1 MVNTHFTCIGRSHG
15 APAIPA
21 TREDWEK
28 MRRDPKLIDMCRRV
42 LAGHEKV
49 KPKLPIWTPS
59 CAGFKNNHRA
69 IKDALKPLPRL
80 MLDFDEKGHSPEI
93 LERSLRLQ
101 AEGKWEILLVEESV
115 RKGTHVLITLPEGMS
130 PQEAQNRFSHDV
142 GFQADPAL
150 KDIARCIYMVP
161 ESYTLYVNEK
171 LFALDGTQR
180 HGDTE
185 DLNSPAD
192 GFPTQD
198 KLSFRAKQSEAKN
211 LDNTKVDAKVDA
223 CHTPL
228 NPLSRG
234 EENTPLDDKKG
245 GGAHGVLACHPERS
259 EGSECT
265 HLNTSTS
272 AFQTLRDAQSDT
284 VGNPSEINNLCVSA
298 SLCSPKNYPQTYEDI
313 PYKDLIEVLEEQM
326 GGRPDIGSRN
336 NFIFSMACHLRYIC
350 DDTPEWIAEV
360 LPTYGEEREKF
371 VATVRS
377 ACNRIQTKAMPRIMK
392 RTLAICRQQVELRT
406 HHSELKN
413 TAPELPAKLPPLIEL
428 LVSRTPKIYQPAV
441 ASAVFPAL
449 GAHLWQTTFRYIDNC
464 LHEATL
470 STLLLAPTGS
480 GKSCVNVPID
490 YIMADIRERD
500 RLSMEKE
507 RKWKQ
512 DMQTKGAN
520 KDKKKRPEG
529 IVIQEID
536 PDSTSA
542 AFVQRMADAE
552 GRFLY
557 ARMNEIQQ
565 LNNLSSRGNS
575 QNVFDL
581 LCLAFDY
588 GNIYGQTRVGTSSVS
603 ERVCVRFNYNV
614 STTIRKGQQFF
625 SRVLT
630 DGPLSRIGM
639 CTIPER
645 EIGAEM
651 PVYGTYG
658 DDFAEDLK
666 PYIER
671 LTAARGLVEC
681 EEASQ
686 LARVL
691 MQENADFARLSQSR
705 VYENFSFRANVI
717 AFLKA
722 MVLYVAHGEEWMP
735 EMEDFIRWSLRYDLW
750 CKMEFFGQAIEEQ
763 EYAGEKGNH
772 RGPQNLLD
780 LLPEVFT
787 REEAGMLRQRQG
799 IRTGSLSYMLS
810 NWKKRG
816 YIEIY
821 GEEMSQ
827 KEIHRQRYIKSETY
841 LKEHPQRS
849 WSVGQLVS

>member
-1 MVNTHFTCIGRSHG
+1 MLNTQHFTCIGKGHG

-28 MRRDPKLIDMCRRV
+28 MRRDPKLKEMCRLIAR
-42 LAGHEKV
+42 GHEKV
-49 KPKLPIWTPS
+49 KRRLPIWTPG
-59 CAGFKNNHRA
+59 CAEFADNHRA
-69 IKDALKPLPRL
+69 IKDALRPLPRL
-80 MLDFDEKGHSPEI
+80 MLDFDEKGHSKEI
-93 LERSLRLQ
+93 LERSMELMK
-101 AEGKWEILLVEESV
+101 AGKWEILLVEESV

-150 KDIARCIYMVP
+150 KDVARCIYMVP
-161 ESYTLYVNEK
+161 EEYTLY
-171 LFALDGTQR
+171 
-180 HGDTE
+180 
-185 DLNSPAD
+185 
-192 GFPTQD
+192 
-198 KLSFRAKQSEAKN
+198 QSEALFEVSPQIFRFAQGAPQIFTDKN
-211 LDNTKVDAKVDA
+211 LPSDGVQ
-223 CHTPL
+223 
-228 NPLSRG
+228 
-234 EENTPLDDKKG
+234 DKNK
-245 GGAHGVLACHPERS
+245 E
-259 EGSECT
+259 
-265 HLNTSTS
+265 
-272 AFQTLRDAQSDT
+272 
-284 VGNPSEINNLCVSA
+284 NNLCQSVKSVVN
-298 SLCSPKNYPQTYEDI
+298 KNTYPQTYENI
-313 PYKDLIEVLEEQM
+313 PYEQIIETLEEQM

-350 DDTPEWIAEV
+350 DDTPEWIAQV
-360 LPTYGEEREKF
+360 LPTYGEERDKF
-371 VATVRS
+371 EATVRS

-392 RTLAICRQQVELRT
+392 RTLAICRQQEELRT
-406 HHSELKN
+406 HHSELEN
-413 TAPELPAKLPPLIEL
+413 TPPELPAKLPPLIEL
-428 LVSRTPKIYQPAV
+428 LVSRTPKIYRPAV

-529 IVIQEID
+529 IIIQEID

-630 DGPLSRIGM
+630 DGPLSRISM

-666 PYIER
+666 PYIEH

-681 EEASQ
+681 EEASA

-750 CKMEFFGQAIEEQ
+750 CKMQFFGQAIEEQ

-799 IRTGSLSYMLS
+799 IRTGSLSFMLS

-827 KEIHRQRYIKSETY
+827 KEIHRQRYIKSESY
-841 LKEHPQRS
+841 LKEHPQRG
-849 WSVGQLVS
+849 WSDGQLVS

>member
-1 MVNTHFTCIGRSHG
+1 MVNTHFTCIGKGHG
-15 APAIPA
+15 APALPA
-21 TREDWEK
+21 TRQDWEK
-28 MRRDPKLIDMCRRV
+28 MRNEPWLADMCRRIAAGDEV
-42 LAGHEKV
+42 LKAR
-49 KPKLPIWTPS
+49 LPIWTPS
-59 CAGFKNNHRA
+59 CAEFAGNHRA
-69 IKDALKPLPRL
+69 IKDALKPLRRL
-80 MLDFDEKGHSPEI
+80 MLDFDQKGHSKEI
-93 LERSLRLQ
+93 LERSLELMKQ
-101 AEGKWEILLVEESV
+101 GKWEILLVEESV

-150 KDIARCIYMVP
+150 KDVARCIYMVP
-161 ESYTLYVNEK
+161 AENTLYANEEK
-171 LFALDGTQR
+171 LFVPSPNVIQT
-180 HGDTE
+180 TE
-185 DLNSPAD
+185 
-192 GFPTQD
+192 G
-198 KLSFRAKQSEAKN
+198 RKN
-211 LDNTKVDAKVDA
+211 LENTAQHQVDAPGILRRSA
-223 CHTPL
+223 
-228 NPLSRG
+228 
-234 EENTPLDDKKG
+234 PLDDKIG
-245 GGAHGVLACHPERS
+245 ES
-259 EGSECT
+259 
-265 HLNTSTS
+265 
-272 AFQTLRDAQSDT
+272 
-284 VGNPSEINNLCVSA
+284 
-298 SLCSPKNYPQTYEDI
+298 YPQTYENI
-313 PYKDLIEVLEEQM
+313 PYTHIIEVLEEQM

-350 DDTPEWIAEV
+350 NDDPAWIAQV
-360 LPTYGEEREKF
+360 LPTYGEERDKF
-371 VATVRS
+371 LATVKS
-377 ACNRIQTKAMPRIMK
+377 ACNRIQTKSMPRIMK
-392 RTLAICRQQVELRT
+392 RTLSVCKQQGE
-406 HHSELKN
+406 SEAD
-413 TAPELPAKLPPLIEL
+413 TQVPPEMPAKLPPLIEL
-428 LVSRTPKIYQPAV
+428 LVSRTPKIYRPAV

-480 GKSCVNVPID
+480 GKSCVNMPID

-529 IVIQEID
+529 IIIQEID

-630 DGPLSRIGM
+630 DGPLSRISI

-658 DDFAEDLK
+658 DDFAEALK
-666 PYIER
+666 PYIGH

-681 EEASQ
+681 DEANR

-705 VYENFSFRANVI
+705 VFENFSFRANVI

-722 MVLYVAHGEEWMP
+722 MVLYVAHGEVWTA
-735 EMEDFIRWSLRYDLW
+735 EMEDFIRWSLRYDMW

-763 EYAGEKGNH
+763 EYAGEKGNR

-780 LLPEVFT
+780 LLPVVFT

-799 IRTGSLSYMLS
+799 IRTGSLSFMLS

-821 GEEMSQ
+821 GEEMSH
-827 KEIHRQRYIKSETY
+827 KEIDRQRYIKSESY
-841 LKEHPQRS
+841 LKEHPQKD

>member
-15 APAIPA
+15 APVIPA

-28 MRRDPKLIDMCRRV
+28 MRREQWLIDMCQRIAHGDEN
-42 LAGHEKV
+42 LKA
-49 KPKLPIWTPS
+49 KLPVWTPS
-59 CAGFKNNHRA
+59 CAAFADNHRA
-69 IKDALKPLPRL
+69 IKDALKPLRRL
-80 MLDFDEKGHSPEI
+80 MFDFDQKGHSQEI
-93 LERSLRLQ
+93 LKESLRLQ
-101 AEGKWEILLVEESV
+101 QEGKWEILLVEESV

-130 PQEAQNRFSHDV
+130 PQEAQNNFSHDV

-161 ESYTLYVNEK
+161 ESYTLYVGEG
-171 LFALDGTQR
+171 LF
-180 HGDTE
+180 
-185 DLNSPAD
+185 SPS
-192 GFPTQD
+192 TVTVT
-198 KLSFRAKQSEAKN
+198 QSEAKS
-211 LDNTKVDAKVDA
+211 LVDTKVDETEILRRDA
-223 CHTPL
+223 
-228 NPLSRG
+228 
-234 EENTPLDDKKG
+234 PLDDTTY
-245 GGAHGVLACHPERS
+245 P
-259 EGSECT
+259 
-265 HLNTSTS
+265 TS
-272 AFQTLRDAQSDT
+272 
-284 VGNPSEINNLCVSA
+284 
-298 SLCSPKNYPQTYEDI
+298 YEDI
-313 PYKDLIEVLEEQM
+313 DYKEIIEVLEEQM
-326 GGRPDIGSRN
+326 GGKPDVGSRN

-350 DDTPEWIAEV
+350 DDEPLWIAQV
-360 LPTYGEEREKF
+360 LPDYGEEKQKF
-371 VATVRS
+371 LATVKS
-377 ACNRIQTKAMPRIMK
+377 ACLRIQTKMMPRIMK
-392 RTLAICRQQVELRT
+392 RTLAICR
-406 HHSELKN
+406 KN
-413 TAPELPAKLPPLIEL
+413 SVLTTQSQGDTQAPPEMPKVLPPLIRL

-441 ASAVFPAL
+441 ANAVFPAL

-480 GKSCVNVPID
+480 GKSCVNMPID

-557 ARMNEIQQ
+557 ARMNEIEQ
-565 LNNLSSRGNS
+565 LNNLSSRGNTR
-575 QNVFDL
+575 NVFDL

-588 GNIYGQTRVGTSSVS
+588 GNVYGQTRVGTSSVS

-614 STTIRKGQQFF
+614 STTIRKGQAFF

-630 DGPLSRIGM
+630 DGPLSRLNM

-658 DDFAEDLK
+658 EDFAEELK

-671 LTAARGLVEC
+671 LNAARGLIEC
-681 EEASQ
+681 PEANR
-686 LARVL
+686 LAKVL

-722 MVLYVAHGEEWMP
+722 MVLYVAHGEVWDKT
-735 EMEDFIRWSLRYDLW
+735 MEDFVRWSLQYDMY
-750 CKMEFFGQAIEEQ
+750 CKMHFFGEAIEEQ
-763 EYAGEKGNH
+763 EYAGERKN
-772 RGPQNLLD
+772 RPGPQNLLD

-799 IRTGSLSYMLS
+799 IRTGNLTYMLS

-821 GEEMSQ
+821 GEEMPQ
-827 KEIHRQRYIKSETY
+827 KEIHRQRYAKTETY
-841 LKEHPQRS
+841 LKKHPGAG
-849 WSVGQLVS
+849 WSGSQLVN

>member
-1 MVNTHFTCIGRSHG
+1 MVETTHFTCIGRSHG

-28 MRRDPKLIDMCRRV
+28 MRRDPRLLDMCRRV
-42 LAGHEKV
+42 ANGHEKV

-59 CAGFKNNHRA
+59 CAGFANNHRA
-69 IKDALKPLPRL
+69 IKDALKPLRRL
-80 MLDFDEKGHSPEI
+80 MFDFDQKGHSQEI
-93 LERSLRLQ
+93 LERSLQLQ
-101 AEGKWEILLVEESV
+101 EEGKWEILLVEESV
-115 RKGTHVLITLPEGMS
+115 RKGTHVLIVLPEGMA
-130 PQEAQNRFSHDV
+130 PQEAQLRFSEDV

-161 ESYTLYVNEK
+161 EEYTLYVNDK
-171 LFALDGTQR
+171 LFVPQY
-180 HGDTE
+180 
-185 DLNSPAD
+185 NVIQPSVNVI
-192 GFPTQD
+192 
-198 KLSFRAKQSEAKN
+198 QSEAKN
-211 LDNTKVDAKVDA
+211 LGNTQVKDN
-223 CHTPL
+223 
-228 NPLSRG
+228 
-234 EENTPLDDKKG
+234 
-245 GGAHGVLACHPERS
+245 S
-259 EGSECT
+259 EGSYP
-265 HLNTSTS
+265 TS
-272 AFQTLRDAQSDT
+272 
-284 VGNPSEINNLCVSA
+284 
-298 SLCSPKNYPQTYEDI
+298 YEDI
-313 PYKDLIEVLEEQM
+313 DYKDIVETLEEQM
-326 GGRPDIGSRN
+326 GGKPDVGSRN

-350 DDTPEWIAEV
+350 DDEPLWIAQV
-360 LPTYGEEREKF
+360 LPDYGEEKQKF
-371 VATVRS
+371 LATVKS
-377 ACNRIQTKAMPRIMK
+377 ACQRIQTKMMPRIMK
-392 RTLAICRQQVELRT
+392 RTLAICR
-406 HHSELKN
+406 KN
-413 TAPELPAKLPPLIEL
+413 SAFTTLSQGDTQLPPEMPKVLPPLIRL
-428 LVSRTPKIYQPAV
+428 LVSRTPKIYQSAV
-441 ASAVFPAL
+441 ANAVFPAL

-557 ARMNEIQQ
+557 ARMNEIEQ
-565 LNNLSSRGNS
+565 LNNLSSRGNTR
-575 QNVFDL
+575 NVFDL

-588 GNIYGQTRVGTSSVS
+588 GNVYGQTRVGTSSVS

-614 STTIRKGQQFF
+614 STTIRKGQAFF

-630 DGPLSRIGM
+630 DGPLSRLNM

-658 DDFAEDLK
+658 EDFAEELK

-671 LTAARGLVEC
+671 LNAARGLIEC
-681 EEASQ
+681 PGANR
-686 LARVL
+686 LAKVL

-722 MVLYVAHGEEWMP
+722 MVLYVAHGEVWDKT
-735 EMEDFIRWSLRYDLW
+735 MEDFIRWSLQYDMY
-750 CKMEFFGQAIEEQ
+750 CKMHFFGEAIEEQ
-763 EYAGEKGNH
+763 EYAGERKN
-772 RGPQNLLD
+772 RPGPQNLLD

-799 IRTGSLSYMLS
+799 IRTGNLTYMLS

-821 GEEMSQ
+821 GEEMPQ
-827 KEIHRQRYIKSETY
+827 KEIHRQRYAKTEAY
-841 LKEHPQRS
+841 LKKHPGAG
-849 WSVGQLVS
+849 WSGSQLVN

>member
-1 MVNTHFTCIGRSHG
+1 MVETTHFTCIGRSHG

-28 MRRDPKLIDMCRRV
+28 MRRDPRLLDMCRRV
-42 LAGHEKV
+42 ANGHEKV

-59 CAGFKNNHRA
+59 CAGFANNHRA
-69 IKDALKPLPRL
+69 IKDALKPLRRL
-80 MLDFDEKGHSPEI
+80 MFDFDQKGHSQEI
-93 LERSLRLQ
+93 LERSLQLQ
-101 AEGKWEILLVEESV
+101 EEGKWEILLVEESV
-115 RKGTHVLITLPEGMS
+115 RKGTHVLIALPEGMA
-130 PQEAQNRFSHDV
+130 PQEAQLRFSEDV

-161 ESYTLYVNEK
+161 EEYTLYVNDK
-171 LFALDGTQR
+171 LFVPQY
-180 HGDTE
+180 
-185 DLNSPAD
+185 NVIQPSVNVI
-192 GFPTQD
+192 
-198 KLSFRAKQSEAKN
+198 QSEAKN
-211 LDNTKVDAKVDA
+211 LGNTQVKDN
-223 CHTPL
+223 
-228 NPLSRG
+228 
-234 EENTPLDDKKG
+234 
-245 GGAHGVLACHPERS
+245 S
-259 EGSECT
+259 EGSYP
-265 HLNTSTS
+265 TS
-272 AFQTLRDAQSDT
+272 
-284 VGNPSEINNLCVSA
+284 
-298 SLCSPKNYPQTYEDI
+298 YEDI
-313 PYKDLIEVLEEQM
+313 DYKDIVETLEEQM
-326 GGRPDIGSRN
+326 GGKPDVGSRN

-350 DDTPEWIAEV
+350 DDEPLWIAQV
-360 LPTYGEEREKF
+360 LPDYGEEKQKF
-371 VATVRS
+371 LATVKS
-377 ACNRIQTKAMPRIMK
+377 ACQRIQTKMMPRIMK
-392 RTLAICRQQVELRT
+392 RTLAICR
-406 HHSELKN
+406 KN
-413 TAPELPAKLPPLIEL
+413 SAFTTLSQGDTQFPPEMPKVLPPLIRL
-428 LVSRTPKIYQPAV
+428 LVSRTPKIYQSAV
-441 ASAVFPAL
+441 ANAVFPAL

-557 ARMNEIQQ
+557 ARMNEIEQ
-565 LNNLSSRGNS
+565 LNNLSSRGNTR
-575 QNVFDL
+575 NVFDL

-588 GNIYGQTRVGTSSVS
+588 GNVYGQTRVGTSSVS

-614 STTIRKGQQFF
+614 STTIRKGQAFF

-630 DGPLSRIGM
+630 DGPLSRLNM

-658 DDFAEDLK
+658 EDFAEELK

-671 LTAARGLVEC
+671 LNAARGLIEC
-681 EEASQ
+681 PGANR
-686 LARVL
+686 LAKVL

-722 MVLYVAHGEEWMP
+722 MVLYVAHGEVWDKT
-735 EMEDFIRWSLRYDLW
+735 MEDFIRWSLQYDMY
-750 CKMEFFGQAIEEQ
+750 CKMHFFGEAIEEQ
-763 EYAGEKGNH
+763 EYAGERKN
-772 RGPQNLLD
+772 RPGPQNLLD

-799 IRTGSLSYMLS
+799 IRTGNLTYMLS

-821 GEEMSQ
+821 GEEMPQ
-827 KEIHRQRYIKSETY
+827 KEIHRQRYAKTEAY
-841 LKEHPQRS
+841 LQKHPGAG
-849 WSVGQLVS
+849 WSGSQLVN

>member
-1 MVNTHFTCIGRSHG
+1 MVNFTCIGKGHG

-28 MRRDPKLIDMCRRV
+28 MRRDPKLKEMCRRI
-42 LAGHEKV
+42 AMGHEKV
-49 KPKLPIWTPS
+49 KRKLPIWTPG
-59 CAGFKNNHRA
+59 CAAFKDNHRA

-80 MLDFDEKGHSPEI
+80 MLDFDEKGHSQEI
-93 LERSLRLQ
+93 LERSMQLQ
-101 AEGKWEILLVEESV
+101 QEGKWEILLVEESV
-115 RKGTHVLITLPEGMS
+115 RRGTHVLITLPEGMS

-161 ESYTLYVNEK
+161 EEYTLFVNERIFSPFDVDK
-171 LFALDGTQR
+171 FRHGFHGLHGSRPLPNEANAHLDDAELCDKSVSSHQPEATETQR
-180 HGDTE
+180 YE
-185 DLNSPAD
+185 
-192 GFPTQD
+192 
-198 KLSFRAKQSEAKN
+198 
-211 LDNTKVDAKVDA
+211 
-223 CHTPL
+223 
-228 NPLSRG
+228 NP
-234 EENTPLDDKKG
+234 
-245 GGAHGVLACHPERS
+245 C
-259 EGSECT
+259 
-265 HLNTSTS
+265 
-272 AFQTLRDAQSDT
+272 
-284 VGNPSEINNLCVSA
+284 NPCQKEYA
-298 SLCSPKNYPQTYEDI
+298 GI
-313 PYKDLIEVLEEQM
+313 PYTDIIEVLEEQM

-350 DDTPEWIAEV
+350 DDNPSWIAQV
-360 LPTYGEEREKF
+360 LPTYGEEWPKF
-371 VATVRS
+371 EATVRS
-377 ACNRIQTKAMPRIMK
+377 ACNRIQTKTMPRIIK
-392 RTLAICRQQVELRT
+392 RTLAICKQRFD
-406 HHSELKN
+406 SEIINHKSEIEN
-413 TAPELPAKLPPLIEL
+413 PPAMPDVLPPLIQL

-441 ASAVFPAL
+441 ANAVFPAL

-464 LHEATL
+464 PHEATL
-470 STLLLAPTGS
+470 ATLLLAPTGS

-536 PDSTSA
+536 PDITSA
-542 AFVQRMADAE
+542 AFIQRIADAE
-552 GRFLY
+552 GKFLY

-565 LNNLSSRGNS
+565 LNNLSSRGYGN
-575 QNVFDL
+575 NVFDL
-581 LCLAFDY
+581 LCIAFDY
-588 GNIYGQTRVGTSSVS
+588 GNVYGQTRVGTGSVS
-603 ERVCVRFNYNV
+603 ERVCLRFNYNV

-625 SRVLT
+625 RNVLT
-630 DGPLSRIGM
+630 DGPLSRLNM

-651 PVYGTYG
+651 PIYGTYG
-658 DDFAEDLK
+658 EDFAEELK
-666 PYIER
+666 PYIDH
-671 LTAARGLVEC
+671 LNAARGLVEC

-691 MQENADFARLSQSR
+691 MQENAEFARLSQSR

-722 MVLYVAHGEEWMP
+722 MVLYVANGEVWDDT
-735 EMEDFIRWSLRYDLW
+735 MEDFIRWSLRYDLW
-750 CKMEFFGQAIEEQ
+750 CKMHFFGEAIEEQ
-763 EYAGEKGNH
+763 EYAGVKSTT

-787 REEAGMLRQRQG
+787 REEAGLLRQSQG
-799 IRTGSLSYMLS
+799 IRSGSLSFMLS

-816 YIEIY
+816 YIELY
-821 GEEMSQ
+821 GEEVPQ
-827 KEIHRQRYIKSETY
+827 KEIARQRYIKSETY
-841 LKEHPQRS
+841 LKEHPGQG
-849 WSVGQLVS
+849 WSDGQLVN

>member
-15 APAIPA
+15 APVIPA

-28 MRRDPKLIDMCRRV
+28 MRREQWLIDMCQRIAHGDEN
-42 LAGHEKV
+42 LKA
-49 KPKLPIWTPS
+49 KLPVWTPS
-59 CAGFKNNHRA
+59 CAAFADNHRA
-69 IKDALKPLPRL
+69 IKDALKPLRRL
-80 MLDFDEKGHSPEI
+80 MFDFDQKGHSQEI
-93 LERSLRLQ
+93 LKESLRLQ
-101 AEGKWEILLVEESV
+101 QEGKWEILLVEESV

-130 PQEAQNRFSHDV
+130 PQEAQNNFSHDV

-161 ESYTLYVNEK
+161 ESYTLYVGEG
-171 LFALDGTQR
+171 LF
-180 HGDTE
+180 
-185 DLNSPAD
+185 SPS
-192 GFPTQD
+192 TVTVT
-198 KLSFRAKQSEAKN
+198 QSEAKS
-211 LDNTKVDAKVDA
+211 LMDTKVDETEILRRDA
-223 CHTPL
+223 
-228 NPLSRG
+228 
-234 EENTPLDDKKG
+234 PLDDTTY
-245 GGAHGVLACHPERS
+245 P
-259 EGSECT
+259 
-265 HLNTSTS
+265 TS
-272 AFQTLRDAQSDT
+272 
-284 VGNPSEINNLCVSA
+284 
-298 SLCSPKNYPQTYEDI
+298 YEDI
-313 PYKDLIEVLEEQM
+313 DYKEIIEVLEEQM
-326 GGRPDIGSRN
+326 GGKPDIGSRN

-350 DDTPEWIAEV
+350 NDDPMWIAQV
-360 LPTYGEEREKF
+360 LPDYGEEKQKF
-371 VATVRS
+371 LATVKS
-377 ACNRIQTKAMPRIMK
+377 ACLRIQTKMMPRIMK
-392 RTLAICRQQVELRT
+392 RTLAICR
-406 HHSELKN
+406 KN
-413 TAPELPAKLPPLIEL
+413 SVLTTQSQGDTQAPPEMPKVLPPLIRL

-441 ASAVFPAL
+441 ANAVFPAL

-480 GKSCVNVPID
+480 GKSCVNMPID

-557 ARMNEIQQ
+557 ARMNEIEQ
-565 LNNLSSRGNS
+565 LNNLSSRGNTR
-575 QNVFDL
+575 NVFDL

-588 GNIYGQTRVGTSSVS
+588 GNVYGQTRVGTSSVS

-614 STTIRKGQQFF
+614 STTIRKGQAFF

-630 DGPLSRIGM
+630 DGPLSRLNM

-658 DDFAEDLK
+658 EDFAEELK

-671 LTAARGLVEC
+671 LNAARGLIEC
-681 EEASQ
+681 PEANR
-686 LARVL
+686 LAKVL

-722 MVLYVAHGEEWMP
+722 MVLYVAHGEVWDKT
-735 EMEDFIRWSLRYDLW
+735 MEDFVRWSLQYDMY
-750 CKMEFFGQAIEEQ
+750 CKMHFFGEAIEEQ
-763 EYAGEKGNH
+763 EYAGERKN
-772 RGPQNLLD
+772 RPGPQNLLD

-799 IRTGSLSYMLS
+799 IRTGNLTYMLS

-821 GEEMSQ
+821 GEEMPQ
-827 KEIHRQRYIKSETY
+827 KEIHRQRYAKTETY
-841 LKEHPQRS
+841 LKKHRE
-849 WSVGQLVS
+849 SVSRLVN

>member
-1 MVNTHFTCIGRSHG
+1 MTDTCFTCIGKSHG

-21 TREDWEK
+21 TREAWEK
-28 MRRDPKLIDMCRRV
+28 LRSEKWLAHMCRRIV
-42 LAGHEKV
+42 AGEEKL
-49 KPKLPIWTPS
+49 KGKLPIWTPS
-59 CAGFKNNHRA
+59 CAAFKGNHRA
-69 IKDALKPLPRL
+69 VKDVLTPLPRL
-80 MLDFDEKGHSPEI
+80 MLDFDQKGHSKEI
-93 LERSLRLQ
+93 LERSLQLQ
-101 AEGKWEILLVEESV
+101 EQGKWEILLVEESV

-150 KDIARCIYMVP
+150 KDVARCIYMVP
-161 ESYTLYVNEK
+161 AENTLFVNEEK
-171 LFALDGTQR
+171 LFVPSPNVIQTTEGRTNLE
-180 HGDTE
+180 DT
-185 DLNSPAD
+185 A
-192 GFPTQD
+192 QH
-198 KLSFRAKQSEAKN
+198 Q
-211 LDNTKVDAKVDA
+211 VDAPGILRRSA
-223 CHTPL
+223 
-228 NPLSRG
+228 
-234 EENTPLDDKKG
+234 PLDDRIG
-245 GGAHGVLACHPERS
+245 ES
-259 EGSECT
+259 
-265 HLNTSTS
+265 
-272 AFQTLRDAQSDT
+272 
-284 VGNPSEINNLCVSA
+284 
-298 SLCSPKNYPQTYEDI
+298 YPQTHEGI
-313 PYKDLIEVLEEQM
+313 PYTHIIEVLEEQM

-350 DDTPEWIAEV
+350 NDDPAWIAQV
-360 LPTYGEEREKF
+360 LPTYGEERDKF
-371 VATVRS
+371 LATVKS
-377 ACNRIQTKAMPRIMK
+377 ACNRIQTKSMPRIMK
-392 RTLAICRQQVELRT
+392 RTLSVCKQQGE
-406 HHSELKN
+406 SEAD
-413 TAPELPAKLPPLIEL
+413 TQVPPEMPAKLPPLIEL
-428 LVSRTPKIYQPAV
+428 LVSRTPKIYRPAV

-480 GKSCVNVPID
+480 GKSCVNMPID

-529 IVIQEID
+529 IIIQEID

-614 STTIRKGQQFF
+614 STTISKGQSFF
-625 SRVLT
+625 RRVLT
-630 DGPLSRIGM
+630 DGPISRLNI

-645 EIGAEM
+645 AIGSEM
-651 PVYGTYG
+651 PIYGTYG
-658 DDFAEDLK
+658 DDFAEELK
-666 PYIER
+666 PYIDR
-671 LTAARGLVEC
+671 LNAARGLVEC
-681 EEASQ
+681 PEASD
-686 LARVL
+686 LSRKLVEECA
-691 MQENADFARLSQSR
+691 EFARLSQSR
-705 VYENFSFRANVI
+705 VYENLSFRANVI
-717 AFLKA
+717 AYLRA
-722 MVLYVAHGEEWMP
+722 MVLYVAHDRVWTP

-750 CKMEFFGQAIEEQ
+750 CKMQFFGEAIEAQ
-763 EYAGEKGNH
+763 EYAGEKGNR

-787 REEAGMLRQRQG
+787 REEAGQMRQRIGIRSGSLRQ
-799 IRTGSLSYMLS
+799 MLG
-810 NWKKRG
+810 NWTHRG
-816 YIEIY
+816 YIELY
-821 GEEMSQ
+821 GEELPKQ
-827 KEIHRQRYIKSETY
+827 DVHRQRYIKTGEY
-841 LKEHPQRS
+841 LRKHPQR
-849 WSVGQLVS
+849 